1 MENFIAYNPTKLHF
15 GKGVVKD
22 LGDAAAS
29 LGTKAMLVYG
39 KGSVL
44 RNGSYAD
51 TKKQLEKAG
60 IEIIEY
66 NGIKPNPV
74 VEAVDEA
81 AEIGRIEKVDLVVAV
96 GGGSVIDS
104 AKVLTICIAD
114 GVKAWDVMKGKHA
127 PKAAVPLIS
136 VLTLAATGTEMNG
149 VAVLQNHETDEKI
162 GFRNV
167 LMFPDHSF
175 LDPSY
180 TLSVPSSYTAYG
192 IADLIAHC
200 LEAWFGRGN
209 APLSDRFVV
218 SIIKEAM
225 DIGPKLMTDLENY
238 EYRERIMWA
247 ATNAL
252 NDTTIHG
259 RVTGDW
265 GLHGLGHV
273 FSYLYDTAHGATL
286 TLLYPA
292 WMKQIGKEH
301 PERVIELGKALFAVE
316 TVEETAENFKSL
328 FKKIGSPVKAQEV
341 NLSEEHMDEILDL
354 MKRREVSGTNYS
366 MDQEDRK
373 SIVEMTFQ

>member
-1 MENFIAYNPTKLHF
+1 
-15 GKGVVKD
+15 
-22 LGDAAAS
+22 
-29 LGTKAMLVYG
+29 
-39 KGSVL
+39 
-44 RNGSYAD
+44 
-51 TKKQLEKAG
+51 
-60 IEIIEY
+60 
-66 NGIKPNPV
+66 
-74 VEAVDEA
+74 
-81 AEIGRIEKVDLVVAV
+81 
-96 GGGSVIDS
+96 
-104 AKVLTICIAD
+104 
-114 GVKAWDVMKGKHA
+114 
-127 PKAAVPLIS
+127 
-136 VLTLAATGTEMNG
+136 
-149 VAVLQNHETDEKI
+149 
-162 GFRNV
+162 
-167 LMFPDHSF
+167 
-175 LDPSY
+175 
-180 TLSVPSSYTAYG
+180 
-192 IADLIAHC
+192 
-200 LEAWFGRGN
+200 
-209 APLSDRFVV
+209 
-218 SIIKEAM
+218 
-225 DIGPKLMTDLENY
+225 
-238 EYRERIMWA
+238 
-247 ATNAL
+247 L